1 MFSIYLLTLTLSVDG
16 ASSSSC
22 NLLGDPIKILN
33 CKVEDLLKSDM
44 IQNQVLENMPR
55 INTGH
60 ACSRNIC
67 GQCACQVDHQLN
79 KKYYCNCQHLGPMRD
94 CLAFRNEG
102 FNISGMYLIN
112 MKDTKTVEVFCDQE
126 TDDGGWTVF
135 QRRMNG
141 EIYFYRDWLSYK
153 EGFGIPHREFWL
165 GNDNLYLLTYQAEY
179 PGGSELRVD
188 LEDWSRNKKY
198 AKYSTF
204 SIDNEQRKYELF
216 VEGYSGDAGDS
227 LGVQNGQKFSTYD
240 ADNDVSKISCAV
252 NFRAAWWYKNC
263 MDSNLNGEYRLFG
276 EKFDGW
282 KGVIWYKF
290 KQSDLHSMKFAEM
303 KVRRKE

>member
-1 MFSIYLLTLTLSVDG
+1 MFSIYLLTFILSIDG

-33 CKVEDLLKSDM
+33 CKVEDLVKSVV
-44 IQNQVLENMPR
+44 IQNQLLEEILKM
-55 INTGH
+55 NTGH

-67 GQCACQVDHQLN
+67 GPCACQVDHQLD
-79 KKYYCNCQHLGPMRD
+79 KKYYCNCQHLEPRRD
-94 CLAFRNEG
+94 CFAFRNEG

-112 MKDTKTVEVFCDQE
+112 MKDTKTIEVFCDQE

-141 EIYFYRDWLSYK
+141 ETYFYRDWLSYK
-153 EGFGIPHREFWL
+153 EGFGTPHREFWL

-188 LEDWSRNKKY
+188 LEDWSRNKLYGKR
-198 AKYSTF
+198 STF
-204 SIDNEQRKYELF
+204 SIDNELRKYELF
-216 VEGYSGDAGDS
+216 VEGCDS
-227 LGVQNGQKFSTYD
+227 LAHQNGRKFSTYD
-240 ADNDVSKISCAV
+240 ADNDVWKKPCAV
-252 NFRAAWWYKNC
+252 EFRGAWWYGDC
-263 MDSNLNGEYRLFG
+263 LTSNLNGEYRLYG
-276 EKFDGW
+276 EAFSGW
-282 KGVIWYKF
+282 QGVVWYKI
-290 KQSDLHSMKFAEM
+290 KNSASYSLKFAEM